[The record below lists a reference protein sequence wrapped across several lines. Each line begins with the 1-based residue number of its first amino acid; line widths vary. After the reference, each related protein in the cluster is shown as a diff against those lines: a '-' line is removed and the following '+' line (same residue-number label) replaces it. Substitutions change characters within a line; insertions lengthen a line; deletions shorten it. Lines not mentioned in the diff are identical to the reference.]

1 MVIRQEVGSDP
12 LLMSQH
18 DGPVRVKEDTSQP
31 VKARPS
37 SAQIEAG
44 AERAALS
51 RLRIAANLSG
61 GTQVREITAGVQAG
75 FTGWWFGLRLWRW
88 GTKVADAVLSI
99 RGSGRGVANAIEQ
112 FMQQADIDV
121 ARFAI
126 VRSHREPSDLSHEA
140 GRSRGV
146 WYFRGQQEH
155 RDLLPLGPSI
165 DAFLGMLGRRTR
177 RNVRY
182 TARRADELGL
192 DFAFQ
197 ERGGALKIDAEVAGL
212 AARNRPS
219 PIPAGSI
226 AIFEEMLSHRPSSF
240 ESRVTDAE
248 GRLLSLC
255 RGFVQ
260 GRTAYLVYQMTD
272 PAVPGISLAA
282 FHDFKLVEQLIDL
295 GASELIF
302 VMGAHQFKRACQV
315 STKDELITIR
325 PSPRGLAVAFML
337 AVAFRHT
344 RFGDGVKNILMMVAR
359 YWYGLPKA
367 AYDHAVWAFA
377 PGKNWAR
384 VITATVGMLIAA
396 GAIGAG
402 IMMRE
407 GLGVLSYIT
416 AYPAFM
422 VATYLGG
429 AWTGLLTITIGGL
442 GILYWVV
449 PPYDS
454 FGLERGVD
462 VWSTVIFL
470 VSGLAMWL
478 WTARRAKLTEPA

>member
-1 MVIRQEVGSDP
+1 
-12 LLMSQH
+12 MSQH
-18 DGPVRVKEDTSQP
+18 HGPVKVKEDSSQL
-31 VKARPS
+31 VTARLS
-37 SAQIEAG
+37 SAQIEGG

-61 GTQVREITAGVQAG
+61 GTPVREIKAGIQAG

-99 RGSGRGVANAIEQ
+99 RGSGGGVTNAIEQ
-112 FMQQADIDV
+112 FMRQADIDV

-126 VRSHREPSDLSHEA
+126 VRSHREPSALSHEA
-140 GRSRGV
+140 RKSRGV
-146 WYFRGQQEH
+146 WYFQGQQEH

-165 DAFLGMLGRRTR
+165 DAFFGMLGRRTR
-177 RNVRY
+177 RNIRQ
-182 TARRADELGL
+182 TARRAGELGL
-192 DFAFQ
+192 EFTVQDRSSAVQ
-197 ERGGALKIDAEVAGL
+197 IDAEIARL

-219 PIPAGSI
+219 PVAAGSI

-240 ESRVTDAE
+240 ESRLSDAQ

-260 GRTAYLVYQMTD
+260 GRTAYLVYQMND
-272 PAVPGISLAA
+272 PAIPGISLAA
-282 FHDFKLVEQLIDL
+282 FHDFKLIEELIAR

-302 VMGAHQFKRACQV
+302 VMGSHQFKRVCQI
-315 STKDELITIR
+315 SSRDELITIR

-344 RFGDGVKNILMMVAR
+344 RFGDGVKNILMMIAR

-367 AYDHAVWAFA
+367 AYDHAVRAFA

-384 VITATVGMLIAA
+384 AITATVGVLIAA
-396 GAIGAG
+396 GAVGAG
-402 IMMRE
+402 ILMRE
-407 GLGVLSYIT
+407 GLGLLSYIT

-422 VATYLGG
+422 IATYLGG

-454 FGLERGVD
+454 FGLDRAVD
-462 VWSTVIFL
+462 IWSTSIFTVSAL
-470 VSGLAMWL
+470 VMWL
-478 WTARRAKLTEPA
+478 WTARRSKLAEPA

>member
-1 MVIRQEVGSDP
+1 MIP
-12 LLMSQH
+12 
-18 DGPVRVKEDTSQP
+18 
-31 VKARPS
+31 RPD
-37 SAQIEAG
+37 SANIEAG

-61 GTQVREITAGVQAG
+61 GTQVREIKAGIQAG
-75 FTGWWFGLRLWRW
+75 FSGWWFGLRLWRW

-99 RGSGRGVANAIEQ
+99 RGSGRGVANAIDQ
-112 FMQQADIDV
+112 FMRQADIDV
-121 ARFAI
+121 ARFSI
-126 VRSHREPSDLSHEA
+126 VRSHREPSALSREA
-140 GRSRGV
+140 GKSRGL
-146 WYFRGQQEH
+146 WYFQGQQEH
-155 RDLLPLGPSI
+155 RDLLPLGSST
-165 DAFLGMLGRRTR
+165 DDFLGMLGRRTR
-177 RNVRY
+177 RNIRQ
-182 TARRADELGL
+182 TARRAEKFGL
-192 DFAFQ
+192 EFSFQ
-197 ERGGALKIDAEVAGL
+197 ERGSALEIDAEIGAL
-212 AARNRPS
+212 AACNRPA
-219 PIPAGSI
+219 PVAAGSLLV
-226 AIFEEMLSHRPSSF
+226 FEEMLAHRPSSF
-240 ESRVTDAE
+240 ESRVTNAH

-260 GRTAYLVYQMTD
+260 GDTAYLIYQVND
-272 PAVPGISLAA
+272 PAIRGISLAA
-282 FHDFKLVEQLIDL
+282 FHDFKLVEQLIAR
-295 GASELIF
+295 GVSELIF
-302 VMGAHQFKRACQV
+302 VMGAHQFKRVCQV
-315 STKDELITIR
+315 SSKDELITIR

-367 AYDHAVWAFA
+367 AYDHAVRAFA

-384 VITATVGMLIAA
+384 AITATVGVIIAMSA
-396 GAIGAG
+396 VGAG

-407 GLGVLSYIT
+407 GLGMLSYIT

-442 GILYWVV
+442 GILYWVI

-454 FGLERGVD
+454 FGLERTID
-462 VWSTVIFL
+462 IWSTAFFM

-478 WTARRAKLTEPA
+478 WSARRSKLAEPA

>member
-1 MVIRQEVGSDP
+1 MD
-12 LLMSQH
+12 
-18 DGPVRVKEDTSQP
+18 QP
-31 VKARPS
+31 QVSERTAQNA
-37 SAQIEAG
+37 AQIEAG

-51 RLRIAANLSG
+51 RLRVAANLSG
-61 GTQVREITAGVQAG
+61 GTQVREIKAGIQAG

-121 ARFAI
+121 ARFSI
-126 VRSHREPSDLSHEA
+126 VRSPREPSALSREA
-140 GRSRGV
+140 GRSRGL
-146 WYFRGQQEH
+146 WYFQGQQEH
-155 RDLLPLGPSI
+155 RDLLPLGASV
-165 DAFLGMLGRRTR
+165 DAFLGLLGRRTR
-177 RNVRY
+177 RNIRQ

-192 DFAFQ
+192 AFNFQ
-197 ERGGALKIDAEVAGL
+197 ERGGALEINSEIAAL
-212 AARNRPS
+212 AACNRPAAVAVS
-219 PIPAGSI
+219 SI
-226 AIFEEMLSHRPSSF
+226 AIFEEMLSHRPNSF
-240 ESRVTDAE
+240 ESRVTDMK

-255 RGFVQ
+255 RGFIQ
-260 GRTAYLVYQMTD
+260 GETAYLVYQMND
-272 PAVPGISLAA
+272 PAIPGISLAA
-282 FHDFKLVEQLIDL
+282 FHDFKLVEQLIAR
-295 GASELIF
+295 GASEMIF
-302 VMGAHQFKRACQV
+302 VMGAHQFKRVCQV
-315 STKDELITIR
+315 SSKDELITIR

-367 AYDHAVWAFA
+367 AYDHAVRAFA
-377 PGKNWAR
+377 PGQNWAR
-384 VITATVGMLIAA
+384 AITAGVGMLIAA
-396 GAIGAG
+396 GAIGVG

-407 GLGVLSYIT
+407 GLGFLSYIT

-429 AWTGLLTITIGGL
+429 AWTGLLTITVGGL
-442 GILYWVV
+442 GILYWVI

-454 FGLERGVD
+454 FGLEREVD
-462 VWSTVIFL
+462 IWSTAIFM

-478 WTARRAKLTEPA
+478 WSARRGKLAEPA